1 MSKIQRELEDQLAKM
16 LVDRDSLLAEMR
28 SVRSAVKKDNPK
40 KNKWLTEMIDHL
52 DKLDTYIT
60 QNENRIQAIK
70 QRKHVAKSKLNS
82 KQDSKRKI
90 LMGAMVERLMN
101 EDKISRSF
109 IVEELD
115 KFLTRDSDKA
125 LFADYFD
132 GNYHKLTS
140 EKLITKL

>member
-1 MSKIQRELEDQLAKM
+1 MSKIQKELEDQLAKM

-70 QRKHVAKSKLNS
+70 QRKHVAKIKLNR

-90 LMGAMVERLMN
+90 LMGAMVEHLI
-101 EDKISRSF
+101 ETDKLSKKF
-109 IVEELD
+109 ITDELES
-115 KFLTRDSDKA
+115 FLTRDSDKA
-125 LFADYFD
+125 LFADYWSSE
-132 GNYHKLTS
+132 NLNLTS
-140 EKLITKL
+140 KE

>member
-1 MSKIQRELEDQLAKM
+1 MSKIQKGLEDQLAKL

-40 KNKWLTEMIDHL
+40 KNKWLTEMIDYL

-132 GNYHKLTS
+132 DNAHKLPS
-140 EKLITKL
+140 EELITKL

>member
-1 MSKIQRELEDQLAKM
+1 MSKIQRDLEDQLAKM

-70 QRKHVAKSKLNS
+70 QRKQLARSKLNR

-90 LMGAMVERLMN
+90 LLGAMLEKWVA
-101 EDKISRSF
+101 DG
-109 IVEELD
+109 VLD
-115 KFLTRDSDKA
+115 KDEVAKGLDSFLVRPSDKE
-125 LFADYFD
+125 LFSEYF
-132 GNYHKLTS
+132 
-140 EKLITKL
+140 

>member
-1 MSKIQRELEDQLAKM
+1 MSKIQRELEDELAKM
-16 LVDRDSLLAEMR
+16 LVDRDRLLAEVR

-52 DKLDTYIT
+52 DKLDKYIT

-70 QRKHVAKSKLNS
+70 QRKQLASNKVNR

-90 LMGAMVERLMN
+90 LMGAMVEHLIKTN
-101 EDKISRSF
+101 KISKTF
-109 IVEELD
+109 VVDELD

-125 LFADYFD
+125 LFADYFSD
-132 GNYHKLTS
+132 HR
-140 EKLITKL
+140 

>member
-1 MSKIQRELEDQLAKM
+1 MSKIQKGLEDQLAKL

-125 LFADYFD
+125 LFADYFSD
-132 GNYHKLTS
+132 DHQDSDSALS
-140 EKLITKL
+140 

>member
-1 MSKIQRELEDQLAKM
+1 MSKIQKELEDQLAKM

-28 SVRSAVKKDNPK
+28 SVRSAVKKENPK

-52 DKLDTYIT
+52 DKLDTHIT

-70 QRKHVAKSKLNS
+70 QRKLLAMGKLNR

-109 IVEELD
+109 IVDELD

-125 LFADYFD
+125 LFADYWSSE
-132 GNYHKLTS
+132 NLNLTS
-140 EKLITKL
+140 KE

>member
-1 MSKIQRELEDQLAKM
+1 MSKIQKELEDQLAKM

-28 SVRSAVKKDNPK
+28 SVRSAIKKDNPK
-40 KNKWLTEMIDHL
+40 KYKWLTEMIDHL

-70 QRKHVAKSKLNS
+70 QRKQLARSKLNR

-90 LMGAMVERLMN
+90 LMGAMVERLVN

-109 IVEELD
+109 IVEELE

-125 LFADYFD
+125 LFADYFID
-132 GNYHKLTS
+132 HHQDSDSALS
-140 EKLITKL
+140 

>member
-1 MSKIQRELEDQLAKM
+1 MSKIQKELEDQLAKI
-16 LVDRDSLLAEMR
+16 LVDRDSLLVEMR

-70 QRKHVAKSKLNS
+70 QRKQVASSKLNH

-109 IVEELD
+109 IVDELD
-115 KFLTRDSDKA
+115 KFLTRDRGS
-125 LFADYFD
+125 FPM
-132 GNYHKLTS
+132 
-140 EKLITKL
+140 

>member
-1 MSKIQRELEDQLAKM
+1 MSKIQKDLEDQLAKM

-70 QRKHVAKSKLNS
+70 QRKQVARSKLYR

-90 LMGAMVERLMN
+90 LMGAMVEHLI
-101 EDKISRSF
+101 ETDKLSKKF
-109 IVEELD
+109 ITDELEN
-115 KFLTRDSDKA
+115 FLTRDSDKA

-140 EKLITKL
+140 EELITKL

>member
-1 MSKIQRELEDQLAKM
+1 MSKIQRDLEDQLAKM

-125 LFADYFD
+125 LFADYFSD
-132 GNYHKLTS
+132 DHQDSDSALS
-140 EKLITKL
+140 

>member
-1 MSKIQRELEDQLAKM
+1 MSKIQKELEDQLAKM
-16 LVDRDSLLAEMR
+16 LVDRDSLLAEVR

-70 QRKHVAKSKLNS
+70 QRKRVARSKLNH

-109 IVEELD
+109 IVDELD
-115 KFLTRDSDKA
+115 NFLTRDSDKA

-132 GNYHKLTS
+132 TS
-140 EKLITKL
+140 HEGLS

>member
-1 MSKIQRELEDQLAKM
+1 MSKIQKGLEDQLAKM

-125 LFADYFD
+125 LFADYFSD
-132 GNYHKLTS
+132 DHQDSDSALS
-140 EKLITKL
+140 

>member
-1 MSKIQRELEDQLAKM
+1 MSKIQKELEDQLAKM

-28 SVRSAVKKDNPK
+28 SVRSVVKKDNPK

-125 LFADYFD
+125 LFADYFSD
-132 GNYHKLTS
+132 DHQDSDSALS
-140 EKLITKL
+140 

>member
-125 LFADYFD
+125 LFADYFSD
-132 GNYHKLTS
+132 DHQDSDSALS
-140 EKLITKL
+140 

>member
-1 MSKIQRELEDQLAKM
+1 MSKIQKDLEDQLAKM

-125 LFADYFD
+125 LFADYFSD
-132 GNYHKLTS
+132 DHQDSDSALS
-140 EKLITKL
+140 

>member
-1 MSKIQRELEDQLAKM
+1 MSKIQKELEDQLAKM

-70 QRKHVAKSKLNS
+70 QRKRVARSKLNH

-109 IVEELD
+109 IVDELD

-125 LFADYFD
+125 LFTDYFSD
-132 GNYHKLTS
+132 HRQDSDSTLS
-140 EKLITKL
+140 

>member
-16 LVDRDSLLAEMR
+16 LVDRDSLLAEVR

-70 QRKHVAKSKLNS
+70 QRKQVASSKLTH

-90 LMGAMVERLMN
+90 LLGAMLEKWVA
-101 EDKISRSF
+101 DGI
-109 IVEELD
+109 LD
-115 KFLTRDSDKA
+115 KDEVAKGLDSFLVRPRRVS
-125 LFADYFD
+125 
-132 GNYHKLTS
+132 
-140 EKLITKL
+140 

>member
-1 MSKIQRELEDQLAKM
+1 MSKIQKGLEDQLAKM

-70 QRKHVAKSKLNS
+70 QRKRVARSKLNH

-109 IVEELD
+109 IVDELD

-125 LFADYFD
+125 LFADYFSD
-132 GNYHKLTS
+132 DHQDSDSALS
-140 EKLITKL
+140 

>member
-1 MSKIQRELEDQLAKM
+1 MSKIQRDLEDQLAKM

-40 KNKWLTEMIDHL
+40 KNKWLTEMIDRL

-70 QRKHVAKSKLNS
+70 QRKQLARSKFNR

-101 EDKISRSF
+101 ENKISRSF
-109 IVEELD
+109 IIDELD
-115 KFLTRDSDKA
+115 QFLTRDSDKA
-125 LFADYFD
+125 LFTDYFSD
-132 GNYHKLTS
+132 YHEDSDSALS
-140 EKLITKL
+140 

>member
-28 SVRSAVKKDNPK
+28 SVRSTVKKDNPK

-60 QNENRIQAIK
+60 QNENRIQAIR
-70 QRKHVAKSKLNS
+70 QRKQLASNKLNR

-90 LMGAMVERLMN
+90 LLGAMLEKWVS
-101 EDKISRSF
+101 DG
-109 IVEELD
+109 VLD
-115 KFLTRDSDKA
+115 KNEVAKGLDNFLVRPSDKE
-125 LFADYFD
+125 LFSEYF
-132 GNYHKLTS
+132 
-140 EKLITKL
+140 

>member
-1 MSKIQRELEDQLAKM
+1 MSKIQKELEDQLAKM

-70 QRKHVAKSKLNS
+70 QRKQVARSKLNR

-90 LMGAMVERLMN
+90 LMGAMVEHLI
-101 EDKISRSF
+101 ETDKLSKIF
-109 IVEELD
+109 IIDELEN
-115 KFLTRDSDKA
+115 FLTRDSDKA
-125 LFADYFD
+125 LFADYFSD
-132 GNYHKLTS
+132 HHQDTDSVLS
-140 EKLITKL
+140 

>member
-1 MSKIQRELEDQLAKM
+1 MSKIQKELEDQLAKM

-28 SVRSAVKKDNPK
+28 SVRSAVKKDNQK

-70 QRKHVAKSKLNS
+70 QRKRVARSKLYR

-90 LMGAMVERLMN
+90 LMGAMVEHLIETDKLSKTFVMN
-101 EDKISRSF
+101 ELES
-109 IVEELD
+109 
-115 KFLTRDSDKA
+115 FLTRDSDKA
-125 LFADYFD
+125 LF
-132 GNYHKLTS
+132 TS
-140 EKLITKL
+140 YWLSEQ

>member
-1 MSKIQRELEDQLAKM
+1 MSKIQRELENQLAKM

-28 SVRSAVKKDNPK
+28 SVRSVVKKDNPK

-70 QRKHVAKSKLNS
+70 QRKQVASSKLNH

-109 IVEELD
+109 VVEELD

-125 LFADYFD
+125 LFADYFND
-132 GNYHKLTS
+132 HHQDSNSALS
-140 EKLITKL
+140 

>member
-1 MSKIQRELEDQLAKM
+1 MSKIQKELEDQLAKM

-28 SVRSAVKKDNPK
+28 SVRSVVKKDNPK

-70 QRKHVAKSKLNS
+70 QRKHLARSKLNR

-90 LMGAMVERLMN
+90 LMGAMVEHLI
-101 EDKISRSF
+101 ETDKLSKKF
-109 IVEELD
+109 ITDELES
-115 KFLTRDSDKA
+115 FLTRDSDKA
-125 LFADYFD
+125 LFADYFSD
-132 GNYHKLTS
+132 HH
-140 EKLITKL
+140 

>member
-1 MSKIQRELEDQLAKM
+1 MSKIQKELEDQLAKM

-70 QRKHVAKSKLNS
+70 QRKRVARSKLNS

-109 IVEELD
+109 IVDELD

-125 LFADYFD
+125 LFADYFSD
-132 GNYHKLTS
+132 DHQDSDSALS
-140 EKLITKL
+140 

>member
-1 MSKIQRELEDQLAKM
+1 MSKIQKGLEDQLAKM

-40 KNKWLTEMIDHL
+40 KNKWLTEMIAHL

-125 LFADYFD
+125 LFADYFSD
-132 GNYHKLTS
+132 DHQDSDSALS
-140 EKLITKL
+140 

>member
-1 MSKIQRELEDQLAKM
+1 MSKIQKELEDQLAKM
-16 LVDRDSLLAEMR
+16 LVDRDSLLSEMR

-60 QNENRIQAIK
+60 QNENRIQAIE
-70 QRKHVAKSKLNS
+70 QRKLLASNKLNR

-109 IVEELD
+109 IVDELD
-115 KFLTRDSDKA
+115 NFLTRDSDRA
-125 LFADYFD
+125 LFADYFSD
-132 GNYHKLTS
+132 HRQDSDSALS
-140 EKLITKL
+140 

>member
-1 MSKIQRELEDQLAKM
+1 MSKIQKQLEDQLAKM

-28 SVRSAVKKDNPK
+28 SVRSAVKKDNQK

-70 QRKHVAKSKLNS
+70 QRKRVARSKLYR

-90 LMGAMVERLMN
+90 LMGAMVEHLIETDKLSKTFVMN
-101 EDKISRSF
+101 ELES
-109 IVEELD
+109 
-115 KFLTRDSDKA
+115 FLTRDSDKA
-125 LFADYFD
+125 LF
-132 GNYHKLTS
+132 TS
-140 EKLITKL
+140 YWLSEQ

>member
-1 MSKIQRELEDQLAKM
+1 
-16 LVDRDSLLAEMR
+16 
-28 SVRSAVKKDNPK
+28 
-40 KNKWLTEMIDHL
+40 MIDHL

>member
-1 MSKIQRELEDQLAKM
+1 MSKIQKELEDQLAKI

-70 QRKHVAKSKLNS
+70 QRKQVARSKLNH

-109 IVEELD
+109 IVDELD

-125 LFADYFD
+125 LFADYFSD
-132 GNYHKLTS
+132 YHQDSDSALS
-140 EKLITKL
+140 

>member
-1 MSKIQRELEDQLAKM
+1 MSKIQKELEDQLAKM

-70 QRKHVAKSKLNS
+70 QRKRVARSKLNH

-109 IVEELD
+109 IIDELD
-115 KFLTRDSDKA
+115 QFLTRDSDKA
-125 LFADYFD
+125 LFADYFSD
-132 GNYHKLTS
+132 NHQDSDNVLS
-140 EKLITKL
+140 

>member
-1 MSKIQRELEDQLAKM
+1 MSKIQKDLEDQLAKM

-70 QRKHVAKSKLNS
+70 QRKHVAKSKLNR

-90 LMGAMVERLMN
+90 LMGAMVEHLI
-101 EDKISRSF
+101 ETDKLSKKF
-109 IVEELD
+109 ITDELEN
-115 KFLTRDSDKA
+115 FLTRDSDKA
-125 LFADYFD
+125 LSLSQTLC
-132 GNYHKLTS
+132 NCL
-140 EKLITKL
+140 